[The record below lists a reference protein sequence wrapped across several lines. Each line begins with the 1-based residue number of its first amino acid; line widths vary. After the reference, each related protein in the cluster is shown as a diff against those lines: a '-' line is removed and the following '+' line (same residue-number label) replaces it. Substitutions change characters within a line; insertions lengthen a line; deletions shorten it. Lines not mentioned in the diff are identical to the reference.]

1 MNLPHDSGNNS
12 VIGSALASAP
22 IFTGVDTLFRRYSAL
37 WIGKMARYD
46 GLKPARRWPL
56 VLAGIAVLVYS
67 IIVLG
72 FVSQSRDLGLRC
84 LMPNEEDLVA
94 AGEHPENEVGVR
106 IDRVFDVTTDGDR
119 PQEGSR
125 LLSIGGQPVRTFTE
139 FTQALANLRSTPT
152 PVGSFVPQTS
162 DSEEHAGPIVEKLPS
177 HERWIEVEFFKE
189 DGDPSDP
196 YSPFLQEKRL
206 PLGALSLSLVWFT
219 LHLGIFVVGAM
230 AYWKRPFDAAAR
242 MFFAMCIVT
251 VVAFVGGYHWWVIAA
266 RLWLNIPF
274 AICAMLVPVVTLHF
288 FLVFPHRK
296 PWFARHPRTI
306 LAAIYALP
314 LAATTGMVT
323 LLCYSA
329 WQHAHSDAYA
339 LGDLLFTLSYIQK
352 SIYGYLAVATVY
364 FVATLYAL
372 YDSYQTTKNT
382 AEHNQV
388 KWILWAAA
396 ASTLPVGYTLLLALN
411 DRVEFAVG
419 HARFPMFIASL
430 LFMMAYA
437 VGIIRYKLMLV
448 DQVFS
453 RGTLYF
459 LLSFGVLIVYS
470 LAITL
475 SSLLGMM
482 QDMQFL
488 HQVISVTPV
497 VLVAVILLGW
507 IRDRVQQ
514 TLDRSFYREK
524 YQLDKVMQG
533 MNQAVAHLGDHLG
546 DPATL
551 GQQMLT
557 SCHDVLHINQ
567 AAVYLRSGPNEDFNL
582 IAVQGDM
589 SPPARLANDP
599 ELTIPLL
606 ENASLQRT
614 SLGGRGP
621 RSKVQTILRE
631 LDVDLIHRLEMEGEL
646 AGFVL
651 LGRKRDDSA
660 YTAEDLTFLTALG
673 QIMTLHSSKVHDE
686 ITRLNKELSLK
697 TERVAEQ
704 QRQISILQSEIMGSR
719 DPQKITVQGGFRNE
733 LIRGNSKA
741 IRQLLDTVQ
750 KVSHSESSV
759 LIRGE
764 SGTGKELLAQT
775 LHMNSP
781 RHEGPM
787 VRVHCAAL
795 SPSLL
800 ESELFGHSKGAFTGA
815 HRDKEGRFEMAN
827 GGTLFLDEIGDISL
841 ETQVKLL
848 RVLQERSFEPVG
860 GTRTIQV
867 DVRLVTATHQDLESL
882 ILQGRFRED
891 LYYRLNVISMTLPP
905 LRDRVD
911 DIFELARHFLGR
923 AAQRI
928 GKPIS
933 HLDDE
938 TVDILKQYPWPGNI
952 RELENVIERAV
963 VLADDEVITPGDLPR
978 EILFPNPSQLQL
990 GSQKRHAPSGK
1001 QPVAG
1006 GETEKVP
1013 VAVPAAVGDNGANE
1027 EQQLRDALSRCG
1039 GNKARAA
1046 RLLGMPRSTYYSRL
1060 KKYRIS

>member
-1 MNLPHDSGNNS
+1 M
-12 VIGSALASAP
+12 
-22 IFTGVDTLFRRYSAL
+22 
-37 WIGKMARYD
+37 
-46 GLKPARRWPL
+46 
-56 VLAGIAVLVYS
+56 LVYS
-67 IIVLG
+67 IVVLG

-84 LMPNEEDLVA
+84 LMPDDVDLVMA
-94 AGEHPENEVGVR
+94 ESQPEDPVGVR

-125 LLSIGGQPVRTFTE
+125 LLSIAGQPVRTFTE
-139 FTQALANLRSTPT
+139 FTQAIANLRSTPT
-152 PVGSFVPQTS
+152 PVGAFVPQTS

-189 DGDPSDP
+189 GGDPSDP
-196 YSPFLQEKRL
+196 YSPSLKEKRL

-219 LHLGIFVVGAM
+219 LQLGIFVVGAM

-274 AICAMLVPVVTLHF
+274 AICAMLLPVVTLHF
-288 FLVFPHRK
+288 FLVFPYRK
-296 PWFARHPRTI
+296 PWFAHHPRTI
-306 LAAIYALP
+306 LTVLYALP
-314 LAATTGMVT
+314 LAATVGMVA

-329 WQHAHSDAYA
+329 WQHAHTDANSVV
-339 LGDLLFTLSYIQK
+339 DLLYTLSYIQK
-352 SIYGYLAVATVY
+352 SIYGYLAIATIY
-364 FVATLYAL
+364 FVATLFAL
-372 YDSYQTTKNT
+372 YDSYQSTKDS
-382 AEHNQV
+382 AEHDQV

-396 ASTLPVGYTLLLALN
+396 ASTAPVGYTLLLAYS

-430 LFMMAYA
+430 FFMMAYA

-459 LLSFGVLIVYS
+459 VLSFGVLIVYS

-482 QDMQFL
+482 QDMRFL

-497 VLVAVILLGW
+497 VLVSVILLGW

-514 TLDRSFYREK
+514 TLDRRFYREK

-533 MNQAVAHLGDHLG
+533 MNQAVAHLGD
-546 DPATL
+546 PATL

-557 SCHDVLHINQ
+557 SCHDVLHISH
-567 AAVYLRSGPNEDFNL
+567 AAIYLRSGPNEDFNL
-582 IAVQGDM
+582 IAVEGDM
-589 SPPARLANDP
+589 SPPERLSNDP
-599 ELTIPLL
+599 EIAVPLL
-606 ENASLQRT
+606 ENANLQRT

-621 RSKVQTILRE
+621 RSKVQSILRE
-631 LDVDLIHRLEMEGEL
+631 LDVDLIHGLEMEGDL

-686 ITRLNKELSLK
+686 ITRLNNELSLK
-697 TERVAEQ
+697 TERAAEQ

-719 DPQKITVQGGFRNE
+719 APQKITAQTGFRNE
-733 LIRGNSKA
+733 LIRGNSEA

-775 LHMNSP
+775 LHINSP

-795 SPSLL
+795 SASLL
-800 ESELFGHSKGAFTGA
+800 ESELFGHAKGAFTGA

-860 GTRTIQV
+860 GTRTIHV

-938 TVDILKQYPWPGNI
+938 TVDILKEYPWPGNI

-990 GSQKRHAPSGK
+990 GNQRRRTSGE
-1001 QPVAG
+1001 QHPVAN
-1006 GETEKVP
+1006 ETP
-1013 VAVPAAVGDNGANE
+1013 DNLPIAVPASVGDNGANE

-1060 KKYRIS
+1060 KKYRIT